1 MPFAFSL
8 YGLPFIQYCSFSRV
22 SGLIVIFAYMLRFP
36 AFLLLVFL
44 LCAGFFSSSCR
55 KDPLDEDSDAQLV
68 FSRDTVRFDTVFTT
82 VGSTYR
88 RFKAYNFSSK
98 SVMVSSIRL
107 AGGANSQFR
116 LNVDGVPG
124 TDFTDI
130 KIRGGDSLW
139 IFAEVTV
146 DPTSQN
152 SPMLI
157 TDSVIFV
164 TNGNIQRVLL
174 EAVGQ
179 NVYLHYPTFVTTSG
193 VAYSYFNCNEVWT
206 NDKPHLIFGL
216 AIIPSNCTLTMQP
229 GTRVHLHNGGVLAA
243 DSNATLIVNGAHGSE
258 VTIQGD
264 RLEQEY
270 SEEPG
275 QWGYIWLSANS
286 VNNSINWAI
295 IRNGTIGILSDS
307 VGSSANPTVNIANT
321 KIRNMSLAG
330 IFGRDT
336 YIRGNNL
343 LVTNCAQYAAAL
355 AYGGK
360 YSFTHCTFAN
370 YWNIDNRTTPAVIIN
385 NWYEDADGNP
395 VRRNLDS
402 ANFRNCIIHGDLDN
416 EFEPDSNT
424 TGGYNFRYYVTN
436 TLLKTT
442 INASDPV
449 HFNVPT
455 NGINQLVAF
464 TDFANH
470 DFTLAPGSW
479 ARNKGDAILALP
491 YLNDLNNLSRFAS
504 GAPDA
509 GAYEGQ

>member
-1 MPFAFSL
+1 MN
-8 YGLPFIQYCSFSRV
+8 
-22 SGLIVIFAYMLRFP
+22 RFP
-36 AFLLLVFL
+36 ALLLAVL
-44 LCAGFFSSSCR
+44 FFTGLFSTTSCR
-55 KDPLDEDSDAQLV
+55 KDPLDQDTDAQLV
-68 FSRDTVRFDTVFTT
+68 FSSDTVRFDTVFTT

-88 RFKAYNFSSK
+88 RFKAFNFSSK
-98 SVMVSSIRL
+98 SVMISSIRL
-107 AGGANSQFR
+107 AGGSASQFR

-124 TDFTDI
+124 TEFTDI

-139 IFAEVTV
+139 VFAEVTV
-146 DPTSQN
+146 DPTNQN
-152 SPMLI
+152 APLLI
-157 TDSVIFV
+157 RDSVIFV
-164 TNGNIQRVLL
+164 TNGNTQRVLL

-179 NVYLHYPTFVTTSG
+179 DVYLHYPQFVTSNG
-193 VAYSYFNCNEVWT
+193 VAYSYLNCNDVWT

-216 AIIPSNCTLTMQP
+216 AIIPSNCSLTMQP

-243 DSNATLIVNGAHGSE
+243 DSNATLIINGAFGSE

-264 RLEQEY
+264 RLEQDY

-286 VNNSINWAI
+286 VNNVINWAVI
-295 IRNGTIGILSDS
+295 KNGTIGVLADS
-307 VGSSANPTVNIANT
+307 VGSSPDPTVNISNT

-336 YIRGNNL
+336 YIRGSNL
-343 LVTNCAQYAAAL
+343 LVSNCAQYTAAL

-370 YWNIDNRTTPAVIIN
+370 FWNIDNRTTPSVIIN

-402 ANFRNCIIHGDLDN
+402 ANFRNCIIHGSLDN
-416 EFEPDSNT
+416 EFELDSNI

-436 TLLKTT
+436 TMLRTT
-442 INASDPV
+442 INASSSL

-455 NGINQLVAF
+455 NLINASPGFVDY
-464 TDFANH
+464 TNNDY
-470 DFTLAPGSW
+470 TLGPGS
-479 ARNKGDAILALP
+479 AAIDRGDVIYGLP
-491 YLNDLNNLSRFAS
+491 YPLDLKNELRPVNGL
-504 GAPDA
+504 PDM
-509 GAYEGQ
+509 GAYEKQ